1 MKKMKN
7 ELTTYQ
13 IYLILLGYFTDH
25 DDPEMIKSML
35 TELYKRAEGQDK
47 YLTIK
52 NNILLPKGHG
62 RLKDVDAFI
71 SKVDADRKHSAYVK
85 SWTAD
90 DVLSALDNSYA
101 PTIIEAD
108 KAVSEG

>member
-1 MKKMKN
+1 MKN

-47 YLTIK
+47 YLTIS
-52 NNILLPKGHG
+52 LPKGHG

-71 SKVDADRKHSAYVK
+71 LKVNADREHSAYVK

-101 PTIIEAD
+101 PTIIEED
-108 KAVSEG
+108 KTESEG